1 MPTFIYKAKSQSGEE
16 QSGAVEAA
24 SQSDLAWKL
33 RQEGFFLTSAHIAGD
48 EKAGS
53 KLKRKTLGLFNYVSL
68 SEKMIFARHLAV
80 MVRAGLPLDRG
91 LQILSQQ
98 TQNNYFRGVILDI
111 EDSLRKGHPFSDSLQ
126 KYSNVFPEL
135 FINMVK
141 VGETS
146 GNLEEVLLHL
156 ALQMEKDHELR
167 SRVRGAMIYP
177 AVIVCVMVG
186 IGILMMTMVI
196 PKLADTFKELKA
208 DLPWTTKLVIA
219 TSDFMAANVILTLL
233 ILAVAVILVRLLLK
247 TEGGKQMFD
256 FFVLKTP
263 PFSTLSRKINSAR
276 FARNLS
282 ALIDAGVPIMNA
294 LQIVSK
300 TLSNIYFKQSLADSA
315 KQIQKGEPL
324 SKILQQFEGL
334 YPVIVV
340 QMIQVGETTGSM
352 TEILKNLAD
361 FYEEEVNNATK
372 NLSSIIEPV
381 LMVVIGIIVG
391 FFAISMIQPLYSMM
405 EHI

>member
-1 MPTFIYKAKSQSGEE
+1 
-16 QSGAVEAA
+16 
-24 SQSDLAWKL
+24 
-33 RQEGFFLTSAHIAGD
+33 
-48 EKAGS
+48 
-53 KLKRKTLGLFNYVSL
+53 
-68 SEKMIFARHLAV
+68 

-111 EDSLRKGHPFSDSLQ
+111 EDNLRKGHTFSDSLQ
-126 KYSNVFPEL
+126 KYSNVFPEI

-146 GNLEEVLLHL
+146 GNLEEVLMHL

-167 SRVRGAMIYP
+167 SRIRGAMIYP

-196 PKLADTFKELKA
+196 PKLADTFKELDA
-208 DLPWTTKLVIA
+208 DLPWTTKMVIA
-219 TSDFMAANVILTLL
+219 TSDFMAANVTLTLL
-233 ILAVAVILVRLLLK
+233 ILAAAVVLTRLLLK

-256 FFVLKTP
+256 FFVLKIP

-276 FARNLS
+276 FARNLC

-352 TEILKNLAD
+352 SEILKNLAD
-361 FYEEEVNNATK
+361 FYEEEVSNATK